1 MASPSSSSNNP
12 KQAIP
17 SLRMIAQK
25 AGVSRTTV
33 GEALRPGST
42 AVSPALRERIRRIAV
57 EVGYRKNPVLS
68 ELMAHLRRN
77 QVHSFRGQLA
87 LVNANADREAF
98 RKHPTIPTYVTG
110 AERRAATLGY
120 NFDQFWLHDPT
131 LSGAAW
137 LRIFRARALKGVLI
151 VGLMDQATL
160 PDSLREVWKQFPTV
174 VTGVRTRNPVLSFA
188 CVDHHALVMAA
199 FEKAIELGYARPAL
213 VMDPTIDGLVEGRF
227 TAGMLMSQT
236 KIPEKQRLPIFSDVA
251 AARKDPA
258 VFGRWLKQH
267 KPDVILTLYNVVFDW
282 LAAAKWRVPDDI
294 GVIQLEWRA
303 NRPEIAG
310 MNQHNDIVGEAAV
323 DMLIHKI
330 YHHEFFDESFPRAT
344 LIGATWMD
352 GPTVRPQKAKRSA
365 RKPWK
370 LSLGSA

>member
-1 MASPSSSSNNP
+1 MGSSNP
-12 KQAIP
+12 DDAKSAIP

-42 AVSPALRERIRRIAV
+42 AVSPELRERIRQIAV
-57 EVGYRKNPVLS
+57 EVGYQKNPVLS

-77 QVHSFRGQLA
+77 QVHSFRGKLA
-87 LVNANADREAF
+87 LLNANADRDAL
-98 RKHPTIPTYVTG
+98 RRHPTIPTYVTG

-120 NFDQFWLHDPT
+120 SFDQFWLHDPA
-131 LSGAAW
+131 LDAAAW
-137 LRIFRARALKGVLI
+137 SRIFSTRALKGILI
-151 VGLMDQATL
+151 VGLMDQVAL
-160 PDSLREVWKQFPTV
+160 PSHLQSLWKEFPTV
-174 VTGVRTRNPVLSFA
+174 VTGVRTRNPVLSFSA
-188 CVDHHALVMAA
+188 VDHHALVMGA
-199 FEKAIELGYARPAL
+199 FERALELGYTRPAL
-213 VMDPTIDGLVEGRF
+213 VLDPTIDDLVEGRF

-236 KIPEKQRLPIFSDVA
+236 KIPAKQRLPIFGDMD
-251 AARKDPA
+251 AARKNPA
-258 VFGRWLKQH
+258 VFARWLKQH

-282 LAAAKWRVPDDI
+282 LAAAKWRVPQDV

-303 NRPEIAG
+303 SRPEVAG

-344 LIGATWMD
+344 LIGATWME
-352 GPTVRPQKAKRSA
+352 GTSVRPQKAA
-365 RKPWK
+365 RAAKTRARQPVV
-370 LSLGSA
+370 AR

>member
-1 MASPSSSSNNP
+1 MGSSSSSSGNA
-12 KQAIP
+12 KQSIP

-33 GEALRPGST
+33 GEALRPDST

-57 EVGYRKNPVLS
+57 EVGYQKNPVLS

-77 QVHSFRGQLA
+77 QVHSFRGKLA
-87 LVNANADREAF
+87 LLNANADRDALT
-98 RKHPTIPTYVTG
+98 RHPTVPTYVTG

-120 NFDQFWLHDPT
+120 SFDRFWLHDPA
-131 LSGAAW
+131 LDAAAW
-137 LRIFRARALKGVLI
+137 SRIFRTRALKGILI
-151 VGLMDQATL
+151 VGLMDQVSL
-160 PDSLREVWKQFPTV
+160 PPHLISLWKEFPTV
-174 VTGVRTRNPVLSFA
+174 VTGVRTRNPVLSFSA
-188 CVDHHALVMAA
+188 VDHHALVMGA
-199 FEKAIELGYARPAL
+199 FEQARELGYARPAL
-213 VMDPTIDGLVEGRF
+213 VLDPVIDDLVEGRF

-236 KIPEKQRLPIFSDVA
+236 KIPEKQRLPIFGDMA
-251 AARKDPA
+251 AARANPA
-258 VFGRWLKQH
+258 VFARWLKEH
-267 KPDVILTLYNVVFDW
+267 RPDVIHTLYNVVFDW
-282 LAAAKWRVPDDI
+282 LAAAKWRVPQDV

-303 NRPEIAG
+303 SRPEIAG

-352 GPTVRPQKAKRSA
+352 GATVRPQKPARPAKVRA
-365 RKPWK
+365 R
-370 LSLGSA
+370 

>member
-1 MASPSSSSNNP
+1 MGSSTPSSGDS
-12 KQAIP
+12 KKAIP

-33 GEALRPGST
+33 GEALRPDST
-42 AVSPALRERIRRIAV
+42 AVSPELRERIRQIAM
-57 EVGYRKNPVLS
+57 EVGYQKNPVLS

-77 QVHSFRGQLA
+77 QVHSFRGKLA
-87 LVNANADREAF
+87 LLNANADRDAL
-98 RKHPTIPTYVTG
+98 RRHPTIPTYVTG

-120 NFDQFWLHDPT
+120 SFDPFWLHDPA
-131 LSGAAW
+131 LDAAAW
-137 LRIFRARALKGVLI
+137 SRIFRTRALKGILI
-151 VGLMDQATL
+151 VGLMDQVTL
-160 PDSLREVWKQFPTV
+160 PSHLTSLWKEFPTV
-174 VTGVRTRNPVLSFA
+174 VTGLRTRNPVLSFSCA
-188 CVDHHALVMAA
+188 DHHALVMGA
-199 FEKAIELGYARPAL
+199 FEQALELGYTRPAL
-213 VMDPTIDGLVEGRF
+213 VMDPTIDDLVEGRF

-236 KIPEKQRLPIFSDVA
+236 KIPARQRLPIFADME
-251 AARKDPA
+251 AARRNPA
-258 VFGRWLKQH
+258 VFGRWLKEH

-282 LAAAKWRVPDDI
+282 LAAVNWRVPQDV

-303 NRPEIAG
+303 SRPEVAG

-352 GPTVRPQKAKRSA
+352 GSTVLRQTPKAARPGKSRAAKTA
-365 RKPWK
+365 R
-370 LSLGSA
+370 